1 VYLAETGRDAATL
14 KYWHALGLWKVA
26 IIAEGVMRRA
36 MDEPKNK
43 AAAGTPTLRRID
55 ALVRRAREVAEDAG
69 I

>member
-1 VYLAETGRDAATL
+1 
-14 KYWHALGLWKVA
+14 LGLWKVA